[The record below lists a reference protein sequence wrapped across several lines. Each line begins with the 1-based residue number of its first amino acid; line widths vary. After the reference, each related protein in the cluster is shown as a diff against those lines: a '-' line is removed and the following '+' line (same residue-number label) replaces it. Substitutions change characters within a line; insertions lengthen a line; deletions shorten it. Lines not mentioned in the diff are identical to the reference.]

1 MKSEDNNRRS
11 RLPASY
17 QPAQLPQMSVLF
29 VEPDQSNAER
39 LSHILTNLSAVA
51 IVSSAHAALS
61 AISLH
66 VPSMIITE
74 IDLPDVNGVDF
85 IAQIHS
91 TPAWRHVLLMVI
103 TNRSGVRD
111 KISAFQAGADDYLVK
126 PVDPEFFK
134 LRVQLL
140 SRFRKLINTSQVSF

>member
-1 MKSEDNNRRS
+1 
-11 RLPASY
+11 
-17 QPAQLPQMSVLF
+17 MSVLF

-39 LSHILTNLSAVA
+39 LSHTLTNLSAVA
-51 IVSSAHAALS
+51 IVSSAHAALG
-61 AISLH
+61 AMSLH
-66 VPSMIITE
+66 VPSLIITE
-74 IDLPDVNGVDF
+74 MDLPDVNGVDF
-85 IAQIHS
+85 ITQIHS

-103 TNRSGVRD
+103 THRSGVRD

>member
-1 MKSEDNNRRS
+1 
-11 RLPASY
+11 
-17 QPAQLPQMSVLF
+17 MSVLF

-39 LSHILTNLSAVA
+39 LSHTLTNLSAVA
-51 IVSSAHAALS
+51 IVSSAHAALG

-66 VPSMIITE
+66 VPSLIITE
-74 IDLPDVNGVDF
+74 MDLPDINGVDF
-85 IAQIHS
+85 ITQIHS